1 MANDDEKVDVVAL
14 EHQSFNVGKDVML
27 ARQAAEAEHSLS
39 FLQAIRKHPT
49 AVIWSVLLSTSII
62 MEGYDIV
69 LVSSFFAQPSFLKRY
84 GEFDPGSNTYQIS
97 ASWQNGLSNAV
108 SIGTIIGAFANG
120 YLTHKF
126 GYRKVLLASLLLV
139 VGFVFI
145 PFFAPNLGVLLVGE
159 LLCGIPWG
167 VFATMVKCPTSLI
180 QTPGALPLPLGLI
193 NLLNRGEAAQSL
205 LSLCPAICNCRVDEL
220 THPTKQ
226 APAYASEVCPM
237 ALRGYLAVYVNLCWA
252 FGQLIS
258 AGIQAGFEKNM
269 TEWSYRT
276 PFAIQWAWP
285 IPLFFILWFAPES
298 PWFYVRQ
305 GLFSDAEKTIIRLGA
320 DRNMAKQT
328 LAMMVHTNELE
339 ESIDK
344 GTSYLDCFR
353 GIDRYRTEIACLAFA
368 AQPFCG
374 SAMGGTP
381 TYFFVQA
388 GLPISISFQM
398 SVGGLGLASVGTI
411 ISWFLMHRLGRRT
424 MYLWGLGTLTTI
436 LLIVGFISVGAA
448 DSVAGNYAQ
457 ASMILLWQL
466 VYYLSVGPICYA
478 IIGEVSSTRL
488 RNKSVCLSRIT
499 YYIAQIICNVVN
511 PYMLN
516 PTAGNWRGK
525 TAFFWGFWAFLFFV
539 WTWFRLP
546 ETKDKTFEELDI
558 LFARGIKARE
568 FASYKVDAY
577 VEGEESLTRSSH

>member
-14 EHQSFNVGKDVML
+14 EHQNSAGGKDVIL
-27 ARQAAEAEHSLS
+27 ARQAAEAEHNLSL
-39 FLQAIRKHPT
+39 LQAIRKYPK
-49 AVIWSVLLSTSII
+49 AVLWSVLLSTSII

-69 LVSSFFAQPSFLKRY
+69 LISSFFAQPSFRKRY
-84 GEFDPGSNTYQIS
+84 GDFDPGSNSYQIS

-108 SIGTIIGAFANG
+108 SVGTIIGAFANG
-120 YLTHKF
+120 YFTHKF

-167 VFATMVKCPTSLI
+167 VFATM
-180 QTPGALPLPLGLI
+180 
-193 NLLNRGEAAQSL
+193 
-205 LSLCPAICNCRVDEL
+205 
-220 THPTKQ
+220 
-226 APAYASEVCPM
+226 APAYASEICPM
-237 ALRGYLAVYVNLCWA
+237 ALRGYLTVYVNLCWA

-258 AGIQAGFEKNM
+258 AGVQSGFENN
-269 TEWSYRT
+269 TTQWSYRI

-285 IPLFFILWFAPES
+285 VPLFFILWFAPES

-305 GLFSDAEKTIIRLGA
+305 GLLSDAEKTIIRLGA
-320 DRNMAKQT
+320 DRDMAKQT
-328 LAMMVHTNELE
+328 LAMMIHTNELE

-353 GIDRYRTEIACLAFA
+353 GIDRYRTEIACMAFA

-388 GLPISISFQM
+388 GLPTSISFKM
-398 SVGGLGLASVGTI
+398 SVSGLGLASVGTI

-424 MYLWGLGTLTTI
+424 MYLWGLGTLTMI
-436 LLIVGFISVGAA
+436 LLVVGFISVGAA
-448 DSVAGNYAQ
+448 NSAGGNYAQ
-457 ASMILLWQL
+457 ATMILLWLL
-466 VYYLSVGPICYA
+466 VYYMTVGPICYA

-488 RNKSVCLSRIT
+488 RNKSVCLSRIV

-516 PTAGNWRGK
+516 PTAGDWRGK
-525 TAFFWGFWAFLFFV
+525 TAFFWGFWAFVFFV

-577 VEGEESLTRSSH
+577 VEGEESLSKNA